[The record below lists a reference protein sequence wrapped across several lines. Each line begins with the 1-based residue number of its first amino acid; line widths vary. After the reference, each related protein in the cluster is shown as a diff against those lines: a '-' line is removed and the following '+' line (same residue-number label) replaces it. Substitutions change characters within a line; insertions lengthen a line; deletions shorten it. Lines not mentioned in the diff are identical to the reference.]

1 MSPHIKVNK
10 VNDSAHE
17 TNFAKKFTK
26 FYFDIT
32 NSYQNIDIIDFCKIY
47 KYITDLVENYFKVTK
62 DADIINE
69 IKNNNELI
77 ANICN
82 CNGIYGPVTNIFIH
96 KSKANGGGIIKIK
109 PEKGNTISKMKN
121 WLPIL
126 SCKNSTF
133 TIKEDDKEKNIY
145 YVGKF
150 IVNFVIKVIT
160 CNSSKLKGGIK
171 RYYKII
177 PVIKEIEIKNNF
189 NHSSSIVDANIT
201 TFTQQVR
208 QLKQLTI

>member
-1 MSPHIKVNK
+1 
-10 VNDSAHE
+10 
-17 TNFAKKFTK
+17 
-26 FYFDIT
+26 
-32 NSYQNIDIIDFCKIY
+32 
-47 KYITDLVENYFKVTK
+47 
-62 DADIINE
+62 
-69 IKNNNELI
+69 
-77 ANICN
+77 
-82 CNGIYGPVTNIFIH
+82 
-96 KSKANGGGIIKIK
+96 
-109 PEKGNTISKMKN
+109 MKN